1 MVLDHNNIE
10 GYDCPRPLLQVD
22 PEYLKKHYAS
32 LSDEALEDVNRD
44 ELVGIARKLY
54 DEERAQRA
62 SLSPSLESEAPV
74 ATGPEPDWLSEASC
88 ACSFRTAE
96 GQACNEGA
104 VQARDVLEAAGIP
117 VHLSGHRDDP
127 AARPGSEIRIMIP
140 SRYTLQAESVLDHE
154 IYNVE
159 VEDAWKTHL
168 AMLSDEEF
176 RELDFDALISGLSD
190 RLERLRRVYK
200 EELAARAAE

>member
-1 MVLDHNNIE
+1 
-10 GYDCPRPLLQVD
+10 LQVD

-44 ELVGIARKLY
+44 ELVGIAQSIF
-54 DEERAQRA
+54 DEERARREPPAQSALKPSGSLRA
-62 SLSPSLESEAPV
+62 EAAESPVIRRES
-74 ATGPEPDWLSEASC
+74 EPDWLDEAIC
-88 ACSFRTAE
+88 ACSFWIAPGQSSADGAE
-96 GQACNEGA
+96 H
-104 VQARDVLEAAGIP
+104 ARDVLEAAGIP
-117 VHLSGHRDDP
+117 VHVGTHRQDP
-127 AARPGSEIRIMIP
+127 PTTARSEMRIMIP
-140 SRYTLQAESVLDHE
+140 SRYSLKAESVLDHE
-154 IYNVE
+154 IYNIE

-176 RELDFDALISGLSD
+176 RELDFDALIGGLSD